1 MKKTINFTI
10 IFVTVLSLTFIL
22 TTQVNAAKK
31 VTLTYYAGKGYFKSE
46 SNQSRHKIL
55 IKNRI
60 YKKRGYAPAIRR
72 EGYVFNGWY
81 TQKKGGIKY
90 TSSKKITKSIKLYAH
105 WVKKYKVNTN
115 YFVPIGMKCNS
126 LSDYE
131 PYWGNLKIIKMK
143 KGSFYYNYTFITTK
157 LQYYLIIFIL
167 KTNSPL

>member
-90 TSSKKITKSIKLYAH
+90 TSTKKITKSIKLYAH

-115 YFVPIGMKCNS
+115 
-126 LSDYE
+126 
-131 PYWGNLKIIKMK
+131 
-143 KGSFYYNYTFITTK
+143 
-157 LQYYLIIFIL
+157 
-167 KTNSPL
+167 